1 MSFSND
7 AVIKRAGCSAAIQRA
22 DSSALLERRDFVEI
36 LSRFQACDD
45 GRILPEVK
53 SLQMRDAPARFKLRN
68 LSLLSQERRADS
80 FHTGSSRTQAV
91 ELRVES

>member
-1 MSFSND
+1 MQVVLQPSNEQT
-7 AVIKRAGCSAAIQRA
+7 VVRY
-22 DSSALLERRDFVEI
+22 SSDEI

-91 ELRVES
+91 ELRVESWELGVGS